1 MAHVCQHMNLRIV
14 LRSSFGEPETAKQST
29 ISNKKKRHNRKASPS
44 SGTADHVVV
53 NCAVT
58 EYYTVVLERPMA
70 GHVAVNYTKM
80 ALEDQAKVTEPQPE
94 VQVVKRNEDETLE
107 VDFL

>member
-1 MAHVCQHMNLRIV
+1 MAHVCQHMNLRVI
-14 LRSSFGEPETAKQST
+14 LRSGFGEPETAKQST
-29 ISNKKKRHNRKASPS
+29 ISNKKIHNRKASPS

-80 ALEDQAKVTEPQPE
+80 ALEEQPE
-94 VQVVKRNEDETLE
+94 VQVVKINEGETLA